1 MVKFDT
7 RQENEILK
15 LHVQGISMSEIARK
29 MEVSVSGVRKVI
41 ERNKGT
47 IELAEKERTKS
58 FLSFSR
64 RQGEDDFDFKASMSK
79 LMPKVIKRIGELI
92 PKEDDLNKLKGL
104 ASLFLEMNRTRSIPL
119 KEMDDRLYRS
129 FLPAPHLHKSK
140 HRPSCLRSFSVS
152 EGAHIQHS
160 ASFSRVRRFISA
172 NPVIECASATQS
184 SIPSHGLWWKVES
197 NHFACWRFLPNKH
210 LSLST
215 FLSRSIG
222 TVPVA

>member
-29 MEVSVSGVRKVI
+29 MGVSVSGVRKVI

-104 ASLFLEMNRTRSIPL
+104 ASLFLEIEQAAENGEMRQNSSDLINRLRNYSIS
-119 KEMDDRLYRS
+119 KE
-129 FLPAPHLHKSK
+129 
-140 HRPSCLRSFSVS
+140 
-152 EGAHIQHS
+152 
-160 ASFSRVRRFISA
+160 
-172 NPVIECASATQS
+172 N
-184 SIPSHGLWWKVES
+184 
-197 NHFACWRFLPNKH
+197 
-210 LSLST
+210 
-215 FLSRSIG
+215 
-222 TVPVA
+222 